1 MLRAA
6 GNLCC
11 AAGFGALL
19 LLTLAMEGS
28 GRYPLSYSQVLI
40 AGIAV
45 LFVVSAVRD
54 RREARVTEAAHPD
67 AVVSDAP
74 GGVKAMLATILL
86 CVLYAA
92 AWPVLGFLLATFVYV
107 AAQIWL
113 LRQRG
118 WLYLL
123 GVPVTVTL
131 LVWLV
136 FSKLLLLPFPQGVLL
151 GG

>member
-6 GNLCC
+6 GGLCC

-19 LLTLAMEGS
+19 LLTLAMDGS
-28 GRYPLSYSQVLI
+28 GRYPLSYSQILI

-45 LFVVSAVRD
+45 LFVISAVRD
-54 RREARVTEAAHPD
+54 WREIQAAEVAHPD
-67 AVVSDAP
+67 AAISNAP
-74 GGVKAMLATILL
+74 GGVNAMLATVAL

-123 GVPVTVTL
+123 GVPVAVTL
-131 LVWLV
+131 VVWLV
-136 FSKLLLLPFPQGVLL
+136 FAKLLLLPFPQGLL
-151 GG
+151 FGD